1 MTKDEAIG
9 KAIRVTETM
18 NSLGVVIEVIGSL
31 ANGRFNENSDIDFL
45 VRECPRS
52 LKYAIEG
59 KIEDIV
65 HPLAFDVVYF
75 DEIPPHKLERLTRGT
90 RDARSIC

>member
-1 MTKDEAIG
+1 MTKEEAIER
-9 KAIRVTETM
+9 AIRVTDSM
-18 NSLGVVIEVIGSL
+18 KSLGVVIEVIGSL

-45 VRECPRS
+45 VRECPRN

-65 HPLAFDVVYF
+65 HPSSFDVVYF
-75 DEIPPHKLERLTRGT
+75 DEIPPHKLDRLTRGAT
-90 RDARSIC
+90 DARSIR